1 MTILKKV
8 QNTKI
13 YKESTKDENIK
24 YFDIKYKKFLHNTDN
39 IYYSVYLENDT
50 SYDVP
55 GEILEFVEN
64 LKMYKENF
72 DQEYKDSFWY
82 DHEKKILFTRKCA
95 AKLYNLCLTV
105 NGSFDIFIASSIPND
120 KTPRIHVQIRS
131 ELLWSVGYNRA
142 IQLSYDTVKHVLSQF
157 DINIH
162 QCKEN
167 RIDFAYHTNAIE
179 NPDKYFSDDNLNNH
193 LVSSFKVGSKIFN
206 FAPGKLDYN
215 YLSLGMRT
223 SNNVFFRTYNKTREV
238 LDESKK
244 YYFFEVWLSCGLISF
259 YDYHVYT
266 YSKNHKKQYASLSF
280 GMADFYI
287 NYGKDIYIKNKL
299 INLINNPNTNATYLG
314 TVVKELLPFPTQI
327 INIEFQT
334 MRKFYFTSENIID
347 SLTFRNDIID
357 DPLVRLFQILDNR
370 KIFLDYL
377 TNYTVCF
384 RKYST
389 FTADMDS
396 PYLDFWDRLRKTKL
410 EYIKDDTLV
419 RNYPLAK
426 NEIKIAEYNLRKA
439 LARCSCLSGN
449 IDTDINQDFSVLMNM
464 INDNNVNDEGIVT
477 YIDEEYIRIKDKEKK
492 KILKFQV
499 AEPKKMKS
507 SLSK

>member
-1 MTILKKV
+1 MSILKNVK
-8 QNTKI
+8 NKKI
-13 YKESTKDENIK
+13 YLENTQEDNIK
-24 YFDIKYKKFLHNTDN
+24 YFDIKAKKFLHNTDN
-39 IYYSVYLENDT
+39 IYYSVYLEKDT
-50 SYDVP
+50 SHDVP
-55 GEILEFVEN
+55 GEILDFVEN
-64 LKMYKENF
+64 LKLYKENF
-72 DQEYKDSFWY
+72 DQEQKDSFWY
-82 DHEKKILFTRKCA
+82 DHDKKILFTRKCV

-105 NGSFDIFIASSIPND
+105 NGAFDIFIASSIPND
-120 KTPRIHVQIRS
+120 NTPRIHVQIRS
-131 ELLWSVGYNRA
+131 ELLWTVGYNRA
-142 IQLSYDTVKHVLSQF
+142 IQLSFDTVKHVLIQY

-179 NPDKYFSDDNLNNH
+179 NPDKYFSDTYLNEH
-193 LVSSFKVGSKIFN
+193 LVTTFKKYCKVGDVT
-206 FAPGKLDYN
+206 ALGLETN
-215 YLSLGMRT
+215 YLSLGMRS

-244 YYFFEVWLSCGLISF
+244 YYFFEVWLSSGLISF

-266 YSKNHKKQYASLSF
+266 YSKNHKKQYSSLSF

-287 NYGKDIYIKNKL
+287 NYGKDKSIKNKL
-299 INLINNPNTNATYLG
+299 INLINNPNTNATYLA
-314 TVVKELLPFPTQI
+314 TIVKELLPFPTQI

-347 SLTFRNDIID
+347 SLSFRCDIVD

-389 FTADMDS
+389 FTKEIDS

-410 EYIKDDTLV
+410 EYIIDDSLI

-439 LARCSCLSGN
+439 LARCSCLTGN
-449 IDTDINQDFSVLMNM
+449 IETDINQDFSVLMNLV
-464 INDNNVNDEGIVT
+464 NDNNVNDIGIVT
-477 YIDEEYIRIKDKEKK
+477 YIDEEYVRIKDKEKK